1 MSEST
6 QLTIQQPTRL
16 APLQPSSFEDIEKFA
31 VVMAQSDL
39 VPKDYVG
46 KPANVCVAILMGR
59 ELGVPPM
66 QALQGIAVIN
76 GRPSVWG
83 DLMWALVTSHAEFED
98 AIESVTDEKA
108 SCTLKRSGRSPV
120 TEEFSKQ
127 DASKAGLWDKAGP
140 WKQYPKRMMLWRA
153 RTFAARNLFADALK
167 GIQIREEVMDY
178 IEGEIAPSSPKVVA
192 FAHPEAGTKKEK
204 PQDETKPVQDETNQ
218 APEETKTAQ
227 AEPNPSA
234 PQKISTEQGAEF
246 RAAYKKA
253 GLKTDAVGDFIKTLG
268 AARLGDIPADKFAE
282 AMEWVAKQTAP
293 VSEPK
298 PEQKTEPES
307 GDHAFCLKAWDAL
320 GTNQDDRQADVEE
333 YTLKTTGVVDWEAL
347 ATALHARREERGV

>member
-6 QLTIQQPTRL
+6 ELALQQPTRL
-16 APLQPSSFEDIEKFA
+16 APIQPKSFEDIEKFA
-31 VVMAQSDL
+31 VVMAESDL
-39 VPKDYVG
+39 VPKDYKG

-83 DLMWALVTSHAEFED
+83 DLMWALVTGHPDFED
-98 AIESVTDEKA
+98 AQEIVDDAKA
-108 SCTLKRSGRSPV
+108 SCTLKRRDRSAV
-120 TEEFSKQ
+120 TEEFSKD
-127 DASKAGLWDKAGP
+127 DAQKAGLWGKQGP
-140 WKQYPKRMMLWRA
+140 WSQYPKRMMLWRA

-178 IEGEIAPSSPKVVA
+178 IDGEVTPPPSAKIVA

-204 PQDETKPVQDETNQ
+204 AETKEPPAEAKPATDETKP
-218 APEETKTAQ
+218 AQ
-227 AEPNPSA
+227 AETKPAA
-234 PQKISTEQGAEF
+234 PAKITKEQGTEF
-246 RAAYKKA
+246 RNAYKAA
-253 GLKTDAVGDFIKTLG
+253 GIKPDAVGEYIKTIG
-268 AARLGDIPADKFAE
+268 AERLGDIPADKFAE
-282 AMEWVAKQTAP
+282 AMEWVKQQAKPA
-293 VSEPK
+293 EAPK
-298 PEQKTEPES
+298 PEPANQEPES

-320 GTNQDDRQADVEE
+320 GTNQEDRQADVDE
-333 YTLKTTGVVDWEAL
+333 YTLKTTGSVDWEAL